1 MRRTSAFVEG
11 MRSAFDLAPKQTRHK
26 ANFISEAKTPKVD
39 THISIND
46 SASAWIAVGSYMK
59 KAANRFELQHN
70 VNK

>member
-11 MRSAFDLAPKQTRHK
+11 MRSAFDLAPMQTKHK

-46 SASAWIAVGSYMK
+46 SASAWIAFGSYMK